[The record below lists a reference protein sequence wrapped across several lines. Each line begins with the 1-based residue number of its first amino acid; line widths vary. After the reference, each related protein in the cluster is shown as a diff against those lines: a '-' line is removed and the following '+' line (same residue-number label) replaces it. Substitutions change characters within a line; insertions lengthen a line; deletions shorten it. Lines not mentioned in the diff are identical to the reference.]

1 MRPGIALLEGFCPA
15 AVLRIRWAEEPL
27 ASGTGGVFLVRC
39 YVRCLGLRR
48 GEEDFEAARAE
59 GRSMT
64 FEQAVAYA
72 LEDRDAQPN

>member
-1 MRPGIALLEGFCPA
+1 M
-15 AVLRIRWAEEPL
+15 

-64 FEQAVAYA
+64 FEEGVEYA
-72 LEDRDAQPN
+72 LADDEASPA